1 MHDAYVQEDGEE
13 TEFVIPALEP
23 EEQDA
28 DSITYHDSHKRA
40 MERIHEW
47 WPEKF
52 KVEDSQWLSEA
63 HMHFK
68 YKGSTPRFIVD
79 TKIFL
84 SSFFDAPVWTN
95 EAPNTGIFPF
105 DTRFP
110 RGPTP

>member
-1 MHDAYVQEDGEE
+1 MHDAYVQEDGED

-28 DSITYHDSHKRA
+28 DSITYHDSHKRS

-47 WPEKF
+47 WPDKF

-68 YKGSTPRFIVD
+68 YKGSTPPV
-79 TKIFL
+79 L
-84 SSFFDAPVWTN
+84 SRYEDFSGLFFRRSGLD
-95 EAPNTGIFPF
+95 
-105 DTRFP
+105 
-110 RGPTP
+110 